1 MAVTAGALRELH
13 RVHEQLA
20 DLRDRLRRGPKQV
33 EARRRVVE
41 TVETQCSEVQDKSK
55 HARMTADQK
64 QLDLKSGEIKI
75 EDLKTKLNACSSN
88 REYQALLD
96 QIAAAEMANSVLA
109 DEILEGLEQI
119 DVFEVKVGEAKE
131 GVANVQAE
139 LGKLEKQ
146 IADSTESIKT
156 DIARLESELTDAEAA
171 LPDDFRIDYDRVVRA
186 KGADALTPVEDGICI
201 ACGQRFTANMQNNMA
216 LGKTA
221 FCPSCGRLMYLA
233 EDLSP
238 GSTD

>member
-1 MAVTAGALRELH
+1 MTVTAGALRELH

-20 DLRDRLRRGPKQV
+20 DLRSRLKRGPNQV
-33 EARRRVVE
+33 QARRRVVE
-41 TVETQCSEVQDKSK
+41 TVETQCSEVQDASK
-55 HARMTADQK
+55 QARMTSDRK
-64 QLDLKSGEIKI
+64 QLDLKSGETKI
-75 EDLKTKLNACSSN
+75 EDLKAKLNACSSN

-119 DVFEVKVGEAKE
+119 DALEIKIGEAKE
-131 GVANVQAE
+131 GVAKAQAE
-139 LGKLEKQ
+139 LEQLEKQ
-146 IADSTESIKT
+146 VAESTDSIKA
-156 DIARLESELTDAEAA
+156 DVVRLESELTVAEAA
-171 LPDDFRIDYDRVVRA
+171 LPDDFRIDYDRVIRA
-186 KGADALTPVEDGICI
+186 KGADALTPAEDGVCA

-221 FCPSCGRLMYLA
+221 FCPSCGRLMYLP

-238 GSTD
+238 SSTD